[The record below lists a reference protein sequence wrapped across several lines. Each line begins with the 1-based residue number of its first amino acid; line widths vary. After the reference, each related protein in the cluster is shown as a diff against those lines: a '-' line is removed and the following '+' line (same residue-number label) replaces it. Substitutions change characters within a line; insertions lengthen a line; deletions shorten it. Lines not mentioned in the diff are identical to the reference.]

1 MPRTK
6 APDHLPAHIRDDPQV
21 VAACRDR
28 NLGRVLRL
36 IQNLSDGQ
44 WTNSHL
50 ARRIQC
56 SPSRIAE
63 YMTGT
68 RLAQYIP
75 VFERVADGL
84 RIPGARFGLPAREWE
99 AGEPK
104 DGAVVLAREAP
115 PGQAGTVAVE
125 LPRSLTYASS
135 VTATLKTVTDLGRAD
150 VQRRSVLAAAAYTL
164 PALALASRDWLL
176 STLEA
181 IEGGRGRRVGADDL
195 AAIREAFAAFQE
207 ADVIGGGG
215 DDVRRAVAAYLTDYV
230 MPIVREPQA
239 AGVQEALYE
248 VAAEQ
253 TYLAGWLAFDGGR
266 HGLAL
271 RYLIQS
277 LRLAQAS
284 GNAVLGA
291 HVLAGL
297 SDQATQ
303 LGHPAEG
310 RSLAQAGRHGLRGMH
325 APAAMCDL
333 YVLEARAHA
342 ALGLAMEAVH
352 AIDAAERWYDRI
364 RVQDEPEWARFID
377 EGYVAGEI
385 ANSLRDVRDTDASE
399 RFAMASIAAC
409 RAQGRARRASLSYA
423 AMAGARLHG
432 GDVEGAAE
440 AAGRSLRLAEGV
452 PSIRCTAALQG
463 LSERLSPYAG
473 NAAADRF
480 VGALA
485 AAGR

>member
-1 MPRTK
+1 MPRTA
-6 APDHLPAHIRDDPQV
+6 APDHLPAQIRDDPRV
-21 VAACRDR
+21 VRACRDR
-28 NLGRVLRL
+28 NLGSILRL
-36 IQNLSDGQ
+36 AQQLSEGAF
-44 WTNSHL
+44 TNSHL
-50 ARRIQC
+50 ARRC
-56 SPSRIAE
+56 GLSPSRVAE
-63 YMTGT
+63 YMTGS
-68 RLAQYIP
+68 RLAQRTEI
-75 VFERVADGL
+75 FERVADGL
-84 RIPGARFGLPAREWE
+84 HIPGARFGLPAREWE
-99 AGEPK
+99 AGYARS
-104 DGAVVLAREAP
+104 GTVVLAREAP
-115 PGQAGTVAVE
+115 PGVPGTVAVE

-135 VTATLKTVTDLGRAD
+135 VTATLNTVTDLGRAD
-150 VQRRSVLAAAAYTL
+150 VQRRSVLATAAYTL
-164 PALALASRDWLL
+164 PALAVASRDWLL

-181 IEGGRGRRVGADDL
+181 IEGGRGRRVGEEDL

-239 AGVQEALYE
+239 AGIQEALYE

-253 TYLAGWLAFDGGR
+253 TYLAGWLAFDGGE
-266 HGLAL
+266 HALAE

-310 RSLAQAGRHGLRGMH
+310 RSLAQAGRHGLRGWH

-342 ALGLAMEAVH
+342 ALGSAMAAVR
-352 AIDAAERWYDRI
+352 AIDAAETWYDRI
-364 RVQDEPEWARFID
+364 NVESEAEWARYID

-385 ANSLRDVRDTDASE
+385 ANSLRDLADSDASE
-399 RFAMASIAAC
+399 RFASQSIAAC
-409 RAQGRARRASLSYA
+409 RVQGRARRASLSYA
-423 AMAGARLHG
+423 AMAGARLHA
-432 GDVEGAAE
+432 GDVDGAAE
-440 AAGRSLRLAEGV
+440 AAQRSLGLAEGV

-463 LSERLSPYAG
+463 LSDGFAPHG
-473 NAAADRF
+473 GHAAVADF

-485 AAGR
+485 VAGR

>member
-1 MPRTK
+1 MPRTT
-6 APDHLPAHIRDDPQV
+6 APDHVPAHIRDDPRV
-21 VAACRDR
+21 IAACRDR
-28 NLGRVLRL
+28 NLGKVLRL
-36 IQNLSDGQ
+36 IQNLSDGTF
-44 WTNSHL
+44 TNSHL
-50 ARRIQC
+50 ARRCQC

-63 YMTGT
+63 YMTGS
-68 RLAQYIP
+68 RLATHIP

-84 RIPGARFGLPAREWE
+84 RIPGGRFGLPARDWE
-99 AGEPK
+99 PAPAG
-104 DGAVVLAREAP
+104 GTVVLAREAP
-115 PGQAGTVAVE
+115 PGMAGTVAVE
-125 LPRSLTYASS
+125 LPRSLTYAPS
-135 VTATLKTVTDLGRAD
+135 VSATLTTVTDLGRAD
-150 VQRRSVLAAAAYTL
+150 VQRRTVLATAAYAL
-164 PALALASRDWLL
+164 PALAMASRDWLL

-181 IEGGRGRRVGADDL
+181 IEGGRGRRVGEEDL

-239 AGVQEALYE
+239 AGIQEALYE

-253 TYLAGWLAFDGGR
+253 TYLAGWLAFDGGE
-266 HGLAL
+266 HALAE

-303 LGHPAEG
+303 LGYAAEG
-310 RSLAQAGRHGLRGMH
+310 RSLAQAGRHGLRGWH

-342 ALGLAMEAVH
+342 ALGSAMDAVH
-352 AIDAAERWYDRI
+352 AIDAAEQWYDRI
-364 RVQDEPEWARFID
+364 RVDDEPEWARFID
-377 EGYVAGEI
+377 EGYVAGEV
-385 ANSLRDVRDTDASE
+385 ANSLRDLADVDAAE
-399 RFAMASIAAC
+399 KFAAQSIAAC

-440 AAGRSLRLAEGV
+440 AAQRSLGLAEGV

-463 LSERLSPYAG
+463 LSERLAPHAG
-473 NAAADRF
+473 NTAAGEF